1 MITEIFSNLGL
12 PLVGAFVLCLLALV
26 FSSYVKIS
34 TILSIVKLGFGFD
47 SLPSSFVTASLALVL
62 TYFVMYPQIRESNK
76 VITETVATAKGAQD
90 LEQKRIAGYA
100 QAAEKWKSFIEKQ
113 SHQEE
118 VNRFTNLAL
127 KMENKT
133 SVAPTTELPA
143 SWRVLAPAFVV
154 SELKE
159 AFKTGLN
166 LFLPL
171 LIVDLLVALIL
182 AAIDFNRLNPSLIA
196 LPLKIL
202 LFITLDGW
210 SIITTNIISTY

>member
-62 TYFVMYPQIRESNK
+62 TYFVMYPQIKESNN
-76 VITETVATAKGAQD
+76 VIAATIASAKGAQD
-90 LEQKRIAGYA
+90 LEQKRVVGYS
-100 QAAEKWKSFIEKQ
+100 QAAEKWKSFIQKHAQ
-113 SHQEE
+113 QEE

-127 KMENKT
+127 KLENKT
-133 SVAPTTELPA
+133 QQNPDLELAA
-143 SWRVLAPAFVV
+143 SWRVLAPSFVV

-171 LIVDLLVALIL
+171 LVVDLLVALIL
-182 AAIDFNRLNPSLIA
+182 AAVDFNRLNPSLIS